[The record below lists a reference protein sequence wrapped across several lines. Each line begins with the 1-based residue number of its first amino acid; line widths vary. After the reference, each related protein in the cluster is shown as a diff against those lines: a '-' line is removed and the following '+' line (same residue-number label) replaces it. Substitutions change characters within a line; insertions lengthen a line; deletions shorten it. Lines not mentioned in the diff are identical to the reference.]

1 MDMSLNQ
8 IARALGGEV
17 SSGQVVAPGPGH
29 SPRDRSMAVKL
40 GANGKLLVS
49 SFCGD
54 DQMKCLAYV
63 ESKLGIV
70 WKPERGAPPAQT
82 AAIYRMQDRVTQNN
96 ALQPQPVDDE
106 AARKQASAIRIWRES
121 VDPRGTLVETYL
133 NSRKLPLREDVAVE
147 VIRFHPSCPFG
158 PQTKH
163 PCMVAAF
170 HSIDTGEVVAIHRTA
185 LTEDG
190 QKIDRKMFGSTDGAA
205 IKLSRLDPERGSLTV
220 GEGIETVLSAI
231 EMGFAPAWAMG
242 SAGNIASL
250 PVLAGVDSLM
260 VLGERDG
267 GASAKATESV
277 GMKWSRAG
285 REAFVALPKD
295 GYGKDANDAWQKRVD
310 GEDVLDVREFEAD
323 RLPAAPVAEVI
334 AEAETIEPGTMSQ
347 DALAR
352 VFANRYADRLRYC
365 HSTGAWFEWTGRHWE
380 QDTKARAFDF
390 VRRLGREMTE
400 GSTPREMR
408 EVRRVAFAAGVE
420 RFAQGDRVFAV
431 SMNDWDRETFL
442 LGTPGGTVDL
452 RTGKL
457 REPDPRDGITKM
469 TSVAPADSADCPRWL
484 QFLDEAT
491 GGDKGLIR
499 FLQQWGGYC
508 LTGDTREHALFFGYG
523 PGGNGKS
530 VLVNALTGILKDY
543 AIVTAMDTFTASRG
557 DKHPTELAMLRGA
570 RLATASET
578 EEGKAW
584 AEARI
589 KSITGGDAIS
599 ARFMRQDF
607 FTFTPTFKLLIVG
620 NHKPILH
627 NVDDA
632 ARRRFNIVP
641 FIRRPAQPDRTL
653 EQKLRTEW
661 PGIFRW
667 LIEGCLDWQA
677 NGLLRPE
684 SVKAAT
690 ESYFSDQDLFGQW
703 LEEECEVDP
712 GNSHKWATTAELFA
726 SWSDFAKAAGETPG
740 SSKTLKDSLLRRDV
754 EPYRSKTARGFKG
767 IRLRPKQGYGEAA

>member
-1 MDMSLNQ
+1 MTDFNLGQ
-8 IARALGGEV
+8 IARALGGEI
-17 SSGQVVAPGPGH
+17 SSGQVIAPGPGH
-29 SPRDRSMAVKL
+29 SQRDRSMAVKI

-54 DQMKCLAYV
+54 DQMRCLTYV
-63 ESKLGIV
+63 EEKLGIK
-70 WKPERGAPPAQT
+70 WKPDRDAAPQT
-82 AAIYRMQDRVTQNN
+82 AAIYRMQARAMEANG
-96 ALQPQPVDDE
+96 PKSQPVNDGGKQE
-106 AARKQASAIRIWRES
+106 FARKLWRES
-121 VDPRGTLVETYL
+121 IDPRGTVVELYL
-133 NSRKLPLREDVAVE
+133 ASRGLSIPEDAAMG

-158 PQTKH
+158 QGARH
-163 PCMVAAF
+163 PCMIAAF

-185 LTEDG
+185 LTPDG
-190 QKIDRKMFGSTDGAA
+190 KKIDRKMLGPTEGAA
-205 IKLSRLDPERGSLTV
+205 IKLSRLDDERGSLTI

-231 EMGFAPAWAMG
+231 AMGFAPAWAMG
-242 SAGNIASL
+242 SAGNIAKL
-250 PVLAGVDSLM
+250 PVLPNVDSLM
-260 VLGERDG
+260 VLGEHDG

-277 GMKWSRAG
+277 GMLWSRAG
-285 REAFVALPKD
+285 REVFVALARA
-295 GYGKDANDAWQKRVD
+295 GYGKDANDALQKRTD
-310 GEDVLDVREFEAD
+310 FGEDVLDIATFEPD
-323 RLPAAPVAEVI
+323 RLPAASTEEVV

-365 HSTGAWFEWTGRHWE
+365 HSTGSWFEWSGTHWE

-390 VRRLGREMTE
+390 VRCLGREMTE
-400 GSTPREMR
+400 GSTPREIR
-408 EVRRVAFAAGVE
+408 EVRKVAFAAGVE
-420 RFAQGDRVFAV
+420 RFAQGDRTFAV
-431 SMNDWDRETFL
+431 SMADWDRETFL

-457 REPDPRDGITKM
+457 READPRDGITKL
-469 TSVAPADSADCPRWL
+469 TSVAPADRADCPRWL
-484 QFLDEAT
+484 QFLDEST
-491 GGDKGLIR
+491 GKDQGLIR

-530 VLVNALTGILKDY
+530 VLVNVLTGILKDY
-543 AIVTAMDTFTASRG
+543 AVTAAMDTFTASRS
-557 DKHPTELAMLRGA
+557 DKHPTDLAMLRGA

-589 KSITGGDAIS
+589 KSITGGDAVS

-607 FTFTPTFKLLIVG
+607 FTFMPTFKLLIVG

-641 FIRRPAQPDRTL
+641 FTRRPAQPDRTL
-653 EQKLRTEW
+653 ELKLRAEW

-677 NGLLRPE
+677 NGLVRPE

-703 LEEECEVDP
+703 LEEECDVEP
-712 GNSHKWATTAELFA
+712 GNPHKWATTTELFA
-726 SWSDFAKAAGETPG
+726 SWAEFAKAAGEQAG

-754 EPYRSKTARGFKG
+754 EPYRSKSARGFRG
-767 IRLRPKQGYGEAA
+767 IRLNPKQGYGEAA